1 MDVFV
6 PPVAGTVVPLEP
18 LGLEGP
24 SDPKGSLLGA
34 VVVAVPSSSI
44 PVEEEAGG
52 DCPVR
57 AGGPGRHIPGVVVTL
72 GVRVTFVPAGG
83 EHRHTDQR
91 EHCSNYD

>member
-1 MDVFV
+1 MKLMASKPKAAIGKKIAVGDSGVCARGSGMDVFV

-44 PVEEEAGG
+44 PVEEEAGD
-52 DCPVR
+52 DCPSAPAVL
-57 AGGPGRHIPGVVVTL
+57 GGTYL
-72 GVRVTFVPAGG
+72 A
-83 EHRHTDQR
+83 
-91 EHCSNYD
+91 SW